1 MVAVSVVVP
10 TRNRK
15 ELLAKAV
22 CSVARQTMTDVE
34 IIVVDDA
41 STDGTPSIF
50 SELERLCSPLK
61 GGFIGLRRESA
72 GGACAARN
80 MGIEVARGKL
90 IAFLDSD
97 DLWHPTKLAQQLAAI
112 GDERRAFCYTG
123 RFRTDDCYRPIA
135 IQLPSPKTDPG
146 TAIIKSNFIGTLS
159 SVVVHADVIRAVDG
173 FDLSLQA
180 AQDWD
185 FYIRVLAGSHL
196 SRMAQV
202 RAPLTLYNDGGRAR
216 ITSDPRARLISHL
229 AIYRHHQR
237 GVLSQQELGSVY
249 RNIAES
255 LQECRRARLAN
266 SFFARH
272 LANEGH
278 SLRANIVRMLPFGL
292 PIKKWRYS
300 YYAWRNWLRRLSR
313 EQRHLDRRYFEGFR
327 PVLDFELPQHT

>member
-1 MVAVSVVVP
+1 MVAISVVVP

-41 STDGTPSIF
+41 STDGTPSTF
-50 SELERLCSPLK
+50 SKLERLCSPLK
-61 GGFIGLRRESA
+61 GGFIGLRREST

-80 MGIEVARGKL
+80 MGIDVAQGKL

-97 DLWHPTKLAQQLAAI
+97 DLWHPTKLARQLAAI
-112 GDERRAFCYTG
+112 GNERRALCYTG
-123 RFRTDDCYRPIA
+123 RFRTDARYRPIA

-159 SVVVHADVIRAVDG
+159 SVLVHADVIRAVNG
-173 FDLSLQA
+173 FDMSLRA
-180 AQDWD
+180 GQDWD
-185 FYIRVLAGSHL
+185 FYIRVLAN
-196 SRMAQV
+196 SRLAQV

-255 LQECRRARLAN
+255 LQECRRARMAN

-278 SLRANIVRMLPFGL
+278 SLRANIVRALPFGL
-292 PIKKWRYS
+292 PIKRWRYS
-300 YYAWRNWLRRLSR
+300 HYVWRNWVRRLSS
-313 EQRHLDRRYFEGFR
+313 EQRHSDRRYFEGFR
-327 PVLDFELPQHT
+327 PVLDFELSQHT